1 MQKLKK
7 HFMAGSQNQEL
18 VNAWKSAPIIA
29 GIKFIVDI
37 PALIINALIL
47 GWFISGLKVE
57 ISITYW
63 LS

>member
-1 MQKLKK
+1 
-7 HFMAGSQNQEL
+7 MAGSQNQEL

-37 PALIINALIL
+37 PALIINALITWL
-47 GWFISGLKVE
+47 VYIGLKKVE